1 MERDKDQDAKS
12 NALYMY
18 HKMAD
23 QLRDD
28 AIAVLES
35 GTYSYHSCMDFRHRY
50 LVLRELMNN
59 LSEARD
65 QHGKDL
71 ALPDINTDFFTSDDE
86 NLRGLLSSVI
96 MATGQLKTM
105 IEGFTGSFDREM
117 DQIKKE
123 NIQLRATLKK
133 KEDELKKIKPAIPAE
148 IIAKIP
154 SKLSKT
160 INSLNFNYANLQW
173 DSTAM
178 LSRKLI
184 SDSIDIKF
192 RMIQKLDRL
201 IDKST
206 GKEYGLPK
214 KINICETENFIK
226 ENTVKKLTNTKII
239 QDAVTHSYKIEA
251 TPDEIERMVALIRLF
266 LEELFS

>member
-1 MERDKDQDAKS
+1 MERNIEQDAKN

-18 HKMAD
+18 YKMAD

-35 GTYSYHSCMDFRHRY
+35 GTYSYHSCMDFRKRY
-50 LVLRELMNN
+50 LVLKELMNK
-59 LSEARD
+59 LFEVEKL
-65 QHGKDL
+65 HGKGL
-71 ALPDINTDFFTSDDE
+71 ALPDIDINFLFPDYES
-86 NLRGLLSSVI
+86 LRGVLSSVI

-105 IEGFTGSFDREM
+105 IEGFTGSFDKEIN
-117 DQIKKE
+117 QIKKE
-123 NIQLRATLKK
+123 NIQLRTTLKN
-133 KEDELKKIKPAIPAE
+133 KENELKKIKPAIPPE
-148 IIAKIP
+148 IIAKVP

-160 INSLNFNYANLQW
+160 INSLNFNYANSQW
-173 DSTAM
+173 DSSAM

-192 RMIQKLDRL
+192 RMTQKFDRL
-201 IDKST
+201 KNQST
-206 GKEYGLPK
+206 GKEYDLPK
-214 KINICETENFIK
+214 KINICGTENFIK

-251 TPDEIERMVALIRLF
+251 TPDEIERMLVLIRLF